1 MLSSSA
7 LRMPSGSGR
16 RAAGILAAAA
26 ITALIGL
33 IFWALQNTTITRTG
47 STIPVDI
54 PHLLRMSAI
63 QAGLTTLISV
73 VAGIAIAWSLDRLKF
88 PGKPLLVGLFASAI
102 VTPGVVVAFGLI
114 TIWGRAG
121 WANTVLNA
129 MGLSVDSSIFGLYGI
144 LLAHLILDGT
154 FAARILLSRL
164 DANPATRLKT
174 GRSLGLGA
182 VRRFMVLDWPAM
194 RGAIPGLSAIIFLL
208 AFTSFPI
215 VLLLGGGPANQT
227 LEVAIYSSV
236 RLNFDLGAAVALSL
250 TQLVVCT
257 ATILPALA
265 FPGSIAPAG
274 NTNSFFWPDRWSV
287 RVLQIAILGLGTI
300 GFILPLLAVL
310 VGGVS
315 ANLPVLMA
323 RPNFWQA
330 LGTSVSV
337 GVSGAVLT
345 LALGLAITLARTNL
359 KSRIGRTLIG
369 LPAYTYL
376 VVPSVV
382 LSLGFFLL
390 TRSLGLR
397 PQSVATLVLILASA
411 LLALPF
417 ALAILG
423 PAVSAVAGRYDKLSR
438 SLALT
443 GWLRWRLVEWP
454 LITREIGIVLAM
466 GFCFSLN
473 DVGVISLFGTDS
485 FTTLPWLMVRALGAY
500 RSNDAAIIAA
510 ILLTLCLTTFW
521 LLPYLFGKLSN
532 AQD

>member
-1 MLSSSA
+1 MPSNSA
-7 LRMPSGSGR
+7 LRMPSSSGR
-16 RAAGILAAAA
+16 RAVGIIAAAA
-26 ITALIGL
+26 ITVLIGL

-47 STIPVDI
+47 TAVPVDI

-73 VAGIAIAWSLDRLKF
+73 SAGIAIAWSIDRLKF

-102 VTPGVVVAFGLI
+102 VMPGVVVAFGLI
-114 TIWGRAG
+114 AIWGRAG
-121 WANTVLNA
+121 WVNSILDT
-129 MGLSVDSSIFGLYGI
+129 MGLSFESSIFGLHGI

-164 DANPATRLKT
+164 DAIPATRLKT

-182 VRRFMVLDWPAM
+182 LRRFWVLDWPAM

-257 ATILPALA
+257 AIILPALA

-274 NTNSFFWPDRWSV
+274 NTNSFYWPDRKGV
-287 RVLQIAILGLGTI
+287 RTFQIMILVFGTT

-315 ANLPVLMA
+315 ANLSVILS
-323 RPNFWQA
+323 RPSFWQA
-330 LGTSVSV
+330 FGTSVSV
-337 GVSGAVLT
+337 GASGALIT
-345 LALGLAITLARTNL
+345 LALGLAITLARTSL
-359 KSRIGRTLIG
+359 KNPVSRALIG

-390 TRSLGLR
+390 TRNLGLR
-397 PQSVATLVLILASA
+397 PQSVATPVLVLASA

-423 PAVSAVAGRYDKLSR
+423 PAISAVAGRYDRLSR

-443 GWLRWRLVEWP
+443 GWQRWRLVEWP
-454 LITREIGIVLAM
+454 LISREIGIVLAM

-473 DVGVISLFGTDS
+473 DIGIISLFGTDS
-485 FTTLPWLMVRALGAY
+485 FTTLPWLMVRSLGAY
-500 RSNDAAIIAA
+500 RSNDAAIVAA
-510 ILLTLCLTTFW
+510 ILLMLCLTVFW